1 MLKEWGNNLQSWMK
15 HRSSGYTLMVT
26 WQCAMENDR
35 CMERFWNWRGHFGWE
50 PPCDWDHGTPEH
62 RNPIYWVNYPL
73 VNTMESRHFVW
84 ENSLQMAI
92 FNSYRRVSSRHQF
105 YQDGIFQSS
114 TPRKLRVGG
123 SGWIMFSVSMMG
135 ASCMPEDCT
144 PDVMSK
150 TNSNM

>member
-1 MLKEWGNNLQSWMK
+1 MQHILK
-15 HRSSGYTLMVT
+15 T
-26 WQCAMENDR
+26 
-35 CMERFWNWRGHFGWE
+35 
-50 PPCDWDHGTPEH
+50 HGTPEH
-62 RNPIYWVNYPL
+62 PNPIYRVNYPL

-92 FNSYRRVSSRHQF
+92 FNSYQRVSSRHQF

-135 ASCMPEDCT
+135 ASCMPEDGT

-150 TNSNM
+150 TNSNMSLSIMKYKNIHIYIYIYVV